1 MKLFL
6 KPMSAKIHNN
16 NNTDLGYYRL
26 GVQTW
31 SGNKHITTPNGDRV
45 VCEFM
50 LMEKNN
56 TNNTEGDILIWDMDR
71 VDGAGYVR
79 HHHKGDSVGFT
90 RRLPATLDS
99 IKMVLEEL
107 TGNDIE
113 LEILSREE
121 Q

>member
-16 NNTDLGYYRL
+16 DNTDLRHYRL
-26 GVQTW
+26 RVQTW
-31 SGNKHITTPNGDRV
+31 SGNEHITTPNGERV

-56 TNNTEGDILIWDMDR
+56 TNNKEGDILLWDMDR
-71 VDGAGYVR
+71 ADRIGYVR
-79 HHHKGDSVGFT
+79 HYHKGDSVGLT

-99 IKMVLEEL
+99 IKTVLEEL
-107 TGNDIE
+107 TGDSVK
-113 LEILSREE
+113 LEFTRR
-121 Q
+121 